1 MYFILLFFCKQDM
14 IFLFLKDAYIYIY
27 IYQTTFGN
35 KKNFFFLKRKVP
47 KISLKGVCQTNH

>member
-14 IFLFLKDAYIYIY
+14 IFVFLKDAYIY

-35 KKNFFFLKRKVP
+35 KKNFF
-47 KISLKGVCQTNH
+47 S

>member
-14 IFLFLKDAYIYIY
+14 IFVFLKDAYIYIY
-27 IYQTTFGN
+27 ISDYIWQQ
-35 KKNFFFLKRKVP
+35 KKLFFLKRKVP